1 MNLSPHE
8 TGSAL
13 WQKLE
18 AHLNERLAKHRARLE
33 TRLIE
38 ADTVRL
44 RGQIAEI
51 REFLAMGQPERET
64 ETDAG

>member
-8 TGSAL
+8 TGSPL

-18 AHLNERLAKHRARLE
+18 AHLNERLLKYRTRLE
-33 TRLIE
+33 TRLPE
-38 ADTVRL
+38 SDTVRL
-44 RGQIAEI
+44 RGHIAEI
-51 REFLAMGQPERET
+51 REFLAMGQPARET